1 VVLAVLMNV
10 AGYWFSDRLALRAS
24 RAKPVEPGRLPEL
37 EAMVQDV
44 AQHAQVP
51 TPRLFLMAH
60 EFAHI
65 KMDGDASIR
74 LVA

>member
-1 VVLAVLMNV
+1 MVLAVLMNV

-44 AQHAQVP
+44 AQGRRC
-51 TPRLFLMAH
+51 PRL
-60 EFAHI
+60 
-65 KMDGDASIR
+65 GSS
-74 LVA
+74 